1 MIEHAKYITLTGK
14 AYSNVFAILILV
26 FICFSANAQEDP
38 PRPLKVTTFQNLSFG
53 AFIQGN
59 TGGQVIIDPQGNRSF
74 TGDLIP
80 VYLGY
85 QYYPAIFETEAIPGS
100 IITIL
105 NGPNITLAGNHG
117 GTLTLQLGASIP
129 PSPYINT
136 TNYPYKTQVRIG
148 GTLIVGTML
157 NNPSGDYIGYF
168 SVTFIQQ

>member
-14 AYSNVFAILILV
+14 AYSNVFAILVLV

-117 GTLTLQLGASIP
+117 GTLT
-129 PSPYINT
+129 
-136 TNYPYKTQVRIG
+136 
-148 GTLIVGTML
+148 
-157 NNPSGDYIGYF
+157 
-168 SVTFIQQ
+168 